1 MVTPIGKGTRGLIV
15 APPRTGKT
23 TILKQIANAIT
34 TNHPEVHV
42 MVLLIDERPEE
53 VTDFQ
58 RSVKA
63 EVVASS
69 NDQDLETHVRLSRFM
84 IERCRRMV
92 EAGKDVFVLLDS
104 ITRVARAYNSVHG
117 GSGRT
122 MTGGVDARA
131 LEIPRKMFASARKI
145 EEGGSL
151 TILATALV
159 DTGSR
164 MDELIFQEFKGTG
177 NMELILDRKLSDR
190 RLFPAI
196 DIPKS
201 GTRKEE
207 KLFPKH
213 QIEAVRK
220 LRRTMVDLNPVEA
233 METLIAALKKHKTN
247 DELLAKLASRPLKR
261 LTHTFD
267 AASVQRSSPR
277 HRSRP
282 GARARRWSGCCRS
295 TRPSSRADIPTPP
308 RLASQLEV
316 STKSIHRDLEFMR
329 DRLELPIEYDGSR
342 FGYLLHR
349 GSQGLPH
356 AANHGGRTLRARGR
370 REGPPAIPR
379 HQLREAAPE
388 RAQKDGAVPAR
399 HDFAQPDRRRADH
412 LLPHQRR
419 ADPGPGDLRRA
430 GQSHHG
436 APATRAHLSQAR
448 PASSPSNAS
457 SIPITSPTS
466 TASGSSSPTTTCAR
480 TSAPSSPRASK
491 PSGRTGKTFERRQK
505 FSLEKRLRGS
515 FGVQSGQGEFDV
527 VIRFNERV
535 ADYIREKKWHDS
547 QQLRELKDG
556 GVELRLKLSSLAE
569 VGRWVLSWGG
579 DAVVVRPAELAQS
592 VRQSAQRVLRE
603 GSAS

>member
-1 MVTPIGKGTRGLIV
+1 MFTRRFRFSKLFQIQPIVLSGSLKDAIETTVYYKIHMSNAPAEAMQHGSGYLEISEKGFGFLRSPENHFCPKPTDIFLTPDTIKKNFLREGCLVEGTLQPPHRGNSSQLKEVEKVNQMPFSDYTKSVRFENLTTIDPIEKFNLETEPDLIETRIIDLVTPVGKGTRGLIV

-23 TILKQIANAIT
+23 TILKQIANAVT
-34 TNHPEVHV
+34 ANHPEVYV
-42 MVLLIDERPEE
+42 LVLLIDERPEE

-92 EAGKDVFVLLDS
+92 EAGRDVFVLLDS

-131 LEIPRKMFASARKI
+131 LEIPRKMFAAARKI

-220 LRRTMVDLNPVEA
+220 LRRMMVDLNPVEA
-233 METLIAALKKHKTN
+233 METLIAALKKHKSN
-247 DELLAKLASRPLKR
+247 EDLLTKL
-261 LTHTFD
+261 
-267 AASVQRSSPR
+267 
-277 HRSRP
+277 
-282 GARARRWSGCCRS
+282 G
-295 TRPSSRADIPTPP
+295 
-308 RLASQLEV
+308 
-316 STKSIHRDLEFMR
+316 
-329 DRLELPIEYDGSR
+329 
-342 FGYLLHR
+342 
-349 GSQGLPH
+349 
-356 AANHGGRTLRARGR
+356 
-370 REGPPAIPR
+370 
-379 HQLREAAPE
+379 
-388 RAQKDGAVPAR
+388 
-399 HDFAQPDRRRADH
+399 
-412 LLPHQRR
+412 
-419 ADPGPGDLRRA
+419 
-430 GQSHHG
+430 
-436 APATRAHLSQAR
+436 
-448 PASSPSNAS
+448 
-457 SIPITSPTS
+457 
-466 TASGSSSPTTTCAR
+466 
-480 TSAPSSPRASK
+480 
-491 PSGRTGKTFERRQK
+491 
-505 FSLEKRLRGS
+505 
-515 FGVQSGQGEFDV
+515 
-527 VIRFNERV
+527 
-535 ADYIREKKWHDS
+535 
-547 QQLRELKDG
+547 
-556 GVELRLKLSSLAE
+556 
-569 VGRWVLSWGG
+569 
-579 DAVVVRPAELAQS
+579 
-592 VRQSAQRVLRE
+592 
-603 GSAS
+603 

>member
-1 MVTPIGKGTRGLIV
+1 MSTATKRDHHDNNAAATDFGSGYLEISEKGFGFLRTAQNHFHPKPTDIFVTPDTIKRSFLREGSLVAGPTQPPHRGNSPQLKSVQQVNDMSFEDYTKTVRFENLTTIDPIEKFRLETSPDLIETRVIDMVTPLGKGTRGLIV

-23 TILKQIANAIT
+23 TILKQIANSIT
-34 TNHPEVHV
+34 ENHPEVHV

-190 RLFPAI
+190 RLFPSI

-233 METLIAALKKHKTN
+233 METLVAALKKHKTN
-247 DELLAKLASRPLKR
+247 EELLSKL
-261 LTHTFD
+261 
-267 AASVQRSSPR
+267 
-277 HRSRP
+277 
-282 GARARRWSGCCRS
+282 
-295 TRPSSRADIPTPP
+295 I
-308 RLASQLEV
+308 
-316 STKSIHRDLEFMR
+316 
-329 DRLELPIEYDGSR
+329 
-342 FGYLLHR
+342 
-349 GSQGLPH
+349 
-356 AANHGGRTLRARGR
+356 
-370 REGPPAIPR
+370 
-379 HQLREAAPE
+379 
-388 RAQKDGAVPAR
+388 
-399 HDFAQPDRRRADH
+399 
-412 LLPHQRR
+412 
-419 ADPGPGDLRRA
+419 
-430 GQSHHG
+430 
-436 APATRAHLSQAR
+436 
-448 PASSPSNAS
+448 
-457 SIPITSPTS
+457 
-466 TASGSSSPTTTCAR
+466 
-480 TSAPSSPRASK
+480 
-491 PSGRTGKTFERRQK
+491 
-505 FSLEKRLRGS
+505 
-515 FGVQSGQGEFDV
+515 
-527 VIRFNERV
+527 
-535 ADYIREKKWHDS
+535 
-547 QQLRELKDG
+547 
-556 GVELRLKLSSLAE
+556 
-569 VGRWVLSWGG
+569 
-579 DAVVVRPAELAQS
+579 
-592 VRQSAQRVLRE
+592 
-603 GSAS
+603 

>member
-1 MVTPIGKGTRGLIV
+1 MSSRRRNRNRNGNRQSNGGGQAVAVADGSPQPQRQHQQQRQKMALPEFGEGYLEISDKGFGFLRTPEQHFHPKPTDVFVTPDTIKRCFLREGCHVKCTLQPPHRGTSPQCREVLEVNGMPFQEYANSMRFENLTTIDPYEKFNLETDPDLIETRLIDLVTPIGKGTRGLIV

-131 LEIPRKMFASARKI
+131 LEIPRRIFAAARKT
-145 EEGGSL
+145 EEAGSL
-151 TILATALV
+151 TIVATALV

-177 NMELILDRKLSDR
+177 NMELVLDRKLSDR

-207 KLFPKH
+207 KLFPPD

-220 LRRTMVDLNPVEA
+220 LRRMMIDLNPVEA
-233 METLIAALKKHKTN
+233 METLQNALRKYKTN
-247 DELLAKLASRPLKR
+247 AELLAKLR
-261 LTHTFD
+261 
-267 AASVQRSSPR
+267 
-277 HRSRP
+277 
-282 GARARRWSGCCRS
+282 
-295 TRPSSRADIPTPP
+295 
-308 RLASQLEV
+308 
-316 STKSIHRDLEFMR
+316 
-329 DRLELPIEYDGSR
+329 
-342 FGYLLHR
+342 
-349 GSQGLPH
+349 
-356 AANHGGRTLRARGR
+356 
-370 REGPPAIPR
+370 
-379 HQLREAAPE
+379 
-388 RAQKDGAVPAR
+388 
-399 HDFAQPDRRRADH
+399 
-412 LLPHQRR
+412 
-419 ADPGPGDLRRA
+419 
-430 GQSHHG
+430 
-436 APATRAHLSQAR
+436 
-448 PASSPSNAS
+448 
-457 SIPITSPTS
+457 
-466 TASGSSSPTTTCAR
+466 
-480 TSAPSSPRASK
+480 
-491 PSGRTGKTFERRQK
+491 
-505 FSLEKRLRGS
+505 
-515 FGVQSGQGEFDV
+515 
-527 VIRFNERV
+527 
-535 ADYIREKKWHDS
+535 
-547 QQLRELKDG
+547 
-556 GVELRLKLSSLAE
+556 
-569 VGRWVLSWGG
+569 
-579 DAVVVRPAELAQS
+579 
-592 VRQSAQRVLRE
+592 
-603 GSAS
+603 

>member
-1 MVTPIGKGTRGLIV
+1 MSKDSNSKNDGNNNNTATADYGSGYLEISEKGFGFLRTAQNHFHPKPTDIFVTPDTIKRSFLREGSLVAGPTQPPHRGTSPQLKSVEKVNDMVFEDYTKSVRFENLTTIDPIEKFRLETSPDLIETRVIDMVTPLGKGTRGLIV

-34 TNHPEVHV
+34 ENHPEVHV

-207 KLFPKH
+207 KLFPKN

-233 METLIAALKKHKTN
+233 METLVAALKKHKTN
-247 DELLAKLASRPLKR
+247 DELLAKL
-261 LTHTFD
+261 
-267 AASVQRSSPR
+267 
-277 HRSRP
+277 
-282 GARARRWSGCCRS
+282 
-295 TRPSSRADIPTPP
+295 I
-308 RLASQLEV
+308 
-316 STKSIHRDLEFMR
+316 
-329 DRLELPIEYDGSR
+329 
-342 FGYLLHR
+342 
-349 GSQGLPH
+349 
-356 AANHGGRTLRARGR
+356 
-370 REGPPAIPR
+370 
-379 HQLREAAPE
+379 
-388 RAQKDGAVPAR
+388 
-399 HDFAQPDRRRADH
+399 
-412 LLPHQRR
+412 
-419 ADPGPGDLRRA
+419 
-430 GQSHHG
+430 
-436 APATRAHLSQAR
+436 
-448 PASSPSNAS
+448 
-457 SIPITSPTS
+457 
-466 TASGSSSPTTTCAR
+466 
-480 TSAPSSPRASK
+480 
-491 PSGRTGKTFERRQK
+491 
-505 FSLEKRLRGS
+505 
-515 FGVQSGQGEFDV
+515 
-527 VIRFNERV
+527 
-535 ADYIREKKWHDS
+535 
-547 QQLRELKDG
+547 
-556 GVELRLKLSSLAE
+556 
-569 VGRWVLSWGG
+569 
-579 DAVVVRPAELAQS
+579 
-592 VRQSAQRVLRE
+592 
-603 GSAS
+603 

>member
-1 MVTPIGKGTRGLIV
+1 MSTASKHGHNNGNAATADYGGGYLEISEKGFGFLRTAENHFHPKPTDIFVTPDTIKRNFLREGSLVAGPTQPPHRGNSPQLKAVDKVNDIAFEDYTKIVRFENLTTIDPIEKFRLETTPDLLETRVIDMVTPIGKGTRGLIV
-15 APPRTGKT
+15 ASPRTGKT
-23 TILKQIANAIT
+23 TILKQIANAVT
-34 TNHPEVHV
+34 TNHPEVHAL
-42 MVLLIDERPEE
+42 VLLIDERPEE

-151 TILATALV
+151 TIIATALV

-207 KLFPKH
+207 KLFPKN

-233 METLIAALKKHKTN
+233 METLLAALKKHKTN
-247 DELLAKLASRPLKR
+247 EELLAKLL
-261 LTHTFD
+261 
-267 AASVQRSSPR
+267 
-277 HRSRP
+277 
-282 GARARRWSGCCRS
+282 
-295 TRPSSRADIPTPP
+295 
-308 RLASQLEV
+308 
-316 STKSIHRDLEFMR
+316 
-329 DRLELPIEYDGSR
+329 
-342 FGYLLHR
+342 
-349 GSQGLPH
+349 
-356 AANHGGRTLRARGR
+356 
-370 REGPPAIPR
+370 
-379 HQLREAAPE
+379 
-388 RAQKDGAVPAR
+388 
-399 HDFAQPDRRRADH
+399 
-412 LLPHQRR
+412 
-419 ADPGPGDLRRA
+419 
-430 GQSHHG
+430 
-436 APATRAHLSQAR
+436 
-448 PASSPSNAS
+448 
-457 SIPITSPTS
+457 
-466 TASGSSSPTTTCAR
+466 
-480 TSAPSSPRASK
+480 
-491 PSGRTGKTFERRQK
+491 
-505 FSLEKRLRGS
+505 
-515 FGVQSGQGEFDV
+515 
-527 VIRFNERV
+527 
-535 ADYIREKKWHDS
+535 
-547 QQLRELKDG
+547 
-556 GVELRLKLSSLAE
+556 
-569 VGRWVLSWGG
+569 
-579 DAVVVRPAELAQS
+579 
-592 VRQSAQRVLRE
+592 
-603 GSAS
+603 